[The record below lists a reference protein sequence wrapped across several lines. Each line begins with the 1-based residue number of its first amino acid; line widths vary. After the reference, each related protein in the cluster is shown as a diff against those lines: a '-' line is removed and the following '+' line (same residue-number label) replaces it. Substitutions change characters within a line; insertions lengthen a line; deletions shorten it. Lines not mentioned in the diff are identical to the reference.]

1 VSQKRVALFGLGF
14 GMAASQAGHLLA
26 YELRYGSAAVQL
38 QSGGAHA
45 YFPALVK
52 TGLGAAAAVTLI
64 GLLVVGFARVASGR
78 PLAHQPAPSFL
89 RLVAFLYTLQMA
101 CFVLQEAAEAALG
114 GASPASPAV
123 LLLWGTVGQL
133 PVALVAALALHWL
146 LMRLGPAIAQLQLML
161 TPARQRFV
169 YAVTVLAFSLAPRVA
184 LSGEEIARSFNR
196 RGPPF

>member
-1 VSQKRVALFGLGF
+1 
-14 GMAASQAGHLLA
+14 M
-26 YELRYGSAAVQL
+26 
-38 QSGGAHA
+38 
-45 YFPALVK
+45 
-52 TGLGAAAAVTLI
+52 
-64 GLLVVGFARVASGR
+64 
-78 PLAHQPAPSFL
+78 
-89 RLVAFLYTLQMA
+89 
-101 CFVLQEAAEAALG
+101 
-114 GASPASPAV
+114 